1 MRNDK
6 KASSENYSFIKE
18 TIKEQP
24 TDRKRLA
31 GKFLMAA
38 VCGVIFGACAAG
50 TMALI
55 VPKALERFGTAPDQ
69 KAVVT
74 LTPSVKAEQ
83 VTPTPEATEQEKTS
97 ASTAWQNDLSD
108 GMSQIAEEPR
118 RALVR
123 ISEATEQEKTS
134 ASTAWQNDL
143 SDGMSQ
149 IAEEP
154 RRALVRISAAGE
166 DSDLLDDSFLEY
178 GDEEGFVF
186 LKNSEAFY
194 ILTVSDQM
202 QEADKFTVT
211 FSDGAVT
218 DGILCKKDLRTGFF
232 VIKVPFTSVDEET
245 QEKIPAAPL
254 VAADDMKQTESVIAI
269 GSPSGDYDS
278 LMGGTI
284 TSVTGTLK
292 VADEEYGMLTTDMVG
307 SEEGGGILLNF
318 SGEVAGIIWNQE
330 EDRTN
335 VIRAVET
342 AQLRPLL
349 ESMANG
355 EDICYIGIMGAT
367 ISSYQSENLDVPRGV
382 YVDAV
387 DEDSPAMTA
396 GIQNGDI
403 LHALDGQEV
412 QSMEEY
418 ASVLQGLNKGTRTT
432 VNVYR
437 KNPFGEYEDVQL
449 KVTIKEK

>member
-31 GKFLMAA
+31 GKFLTAA

-83 VTPTPEATEQEKTS
+83 VTPTP
-97 ASTAWQNDLSD
+97 
-108 GMSQIAEEPR
+108 
-118 RALVR
+118 
-123 ISEATEQEKTS
+123 EATEQEKTS

-284 TSVTGTLK
+284 TSETGTLK

-307 SEEGGGILLNF
+307 SEEGGGILLNS

>member
-31 GKFLMAA
+31 GKFLTAA

-83 VTPTPEATEQEKTS
+83 VTPTP
-97 ASTAWQNDLSD
+97 
-108 GMSQIAEEPR
+108 
-118 RALVR
+118 
-123 ISEATEQEKTS
+123 EATEQEKTS

-211 FSDGAVT
+211 FSDGTVT

-307 SEEGGGILLNF
+307 SEEGGGILLNS

-418 ASVLQGLNKGTRTT
+418 ASVLQGLNKGTRTSPSSFT
-432 VNVYR
+432 SVPAYL
-437 KNPFGEYEDVQL
+437 E
-449 KVTIKEK
+449 

>member
-31 GKFLMAA
+31 GKFLTAA

-83 VTPTPEATEQEKTS
+83 VTPTP
-97 ASTAWQNDLSD
+97 
-108 GMSQIAEEPR
+108 
-118 RALVR
+118 
-123 ISEATEQEKTS
+123 EATEQEKTS

-211 FSDGAVT
+211 FSDGTVT

-284 TSVTGTLK
+284 TSVTGILK

-307 SEEGGGILLNF
+307 SEEGGGILLNS

>member
-31 GKFLMAA
+31 GKFLTAA
-38 VCGVIFGACAAG
+38 VCGGIFGACAAG

-83 VTPTPEATEQEKTS
+83 VTPTPE
-97 ASTAWQNDLSD
+97 
-108 GMSQIAEEPR
+108 
-118 RALVR
+118 V
-123 ISEATEQEKTS
+123 TEQEKTS

-211 FSDGAVT
+211 FSDGTVT

-307 SEEGGGILLNF
+307 SEEGGGILLNS

-437 KNPFGEYEDVQL
+437 KNPSGEYEDVQL

>member
-123 ISEATEQEKTS
+123 IS
-134 ASTAWQNDL
+134 
-143 SDGMSQ
+143 
-149 IAEEP
+149 
-154 RRALVRISAAGE
+154 AAGE

-211 FSDGAVT
+211 FSDGTVT

-307 SEEGGGILLNF
+307 SEEGGGILLNS

>member
-31 GKFLMAA
+31 GKFLTAA

-83 VTPTPEATEQEKTS
+83 VTPTP
-97 ASTAWQNDLSD
+97 
-108 GMSQIAEEPR
+108 
-118 RALVR
+118 
-123 ISEATEQEKTS
+123 EATEQEKTS

-211 FSDGAVT
+211 FSDGTVT
-218 DGILCKKDLRTGFF
+218 
-232 VIKVPFTSVDEET
+232 VPFTSVDEET

-307 SEEGGGILLNF
+307 SEEGGGILLNS

>member
-31 GKFLMAA
+31 GKFLTAA

-83 VTPTPEATEQEKTS
+83 VTPTP
-97 ASTAWQNDLSD
+97 
-108 GMSQIAEEPR
+108 
-118 RALVR
+118 
-123 ISEATEQEKTS
+123 EATEQEKTS

-211 FSDGAVT
+211 FSDGTVT

-254 VAADDMKQTESVIAI
+254 VTADDMKQTESVIAI

-307 SEEGGGILLNF
+307 SEEGGGILLNS

-449 KVTIKEK
+449 KGTIKEK

>member
-31 GKFLMAA
+31 GKFLTAA

-123 ISEATEQEKTS
+123 IS
-134 ASTAWQNDL
+134 
-143 SDGMSQ
+143 
-149 IAEEP
+149 
-154 RRALVRISAAGE
+154 AAGE
-166 DSDLLDDSFLEY
+166 DADLLDDSFLEY

-211 FSDGAVT
+211 FSDGTVT

-254 VAADDMKQTESVIAI
+254 VTADDMKQTESVIAI

-307 SEEGGGILLNF
+307 SEEGGGILLNS

-367 ISSYQSENLDVPRGV
+367 ISSYRSENLDVPRGV

>member
-31 GKFLMAA
+31 GKFLTAA

-83 VTPTPEATEQEKTS
+83 VTPTP
-97 ASTAWQNDLSD
+97 
-108 GMSQIAEEPR
+108 
-118 RALVR
+118 
-123 ISEATEQEKTS
+123 EATEQEKTS

-307 SEEGGGILLNF
+307 SEEGGGILLNS

-335 VIRAVET
+335 VNRAVET

>member
-31 GKFLMAA
+31 GKFLTAA

-83 VTPTPEATEQEKTS
+83 VTPTPEATEQ
-97 ASTAWQNDLSD
+97 
-108 GMSQIAEEPR
+108 
-118 RALVR
+118 V
-123 ISEATEQEKTS
+123 KTS

-211 FSDGAVT
+211 FSDGTVT

-307 SEEGGGILLNF
+307 SEEGGGILLNS

-437 KNPFGEYEDVQL
+437 KNPSGEYEDVQL

>member
-31 GKFLMAA
+31 GKFLTAA

-83 VTPTPEATEQEKTS
+83 VTPTP
-97 ASTAWQNDLSD
+97 
-108 GMSQIAEEPR
+108 
-118 RALVR
+118 
-123 ISEATEQEKTS
+123 EATEQEKTS

-211 FSDGAVT
+211 FSDGTVT

-254 VAADDMKQTESVIAI
+254 VTADDMKQTESVIAI

-307 SEEGGGILLNF
+307 SEEGGGILLNS

-418 ASVLQGLNKGTRTT
+418 AFVLQGLNKGTRTT

>member
-31 GKFLMAA
+31 GKFLTAA

-83 VTPTPEATEQEKTS
+83 VTPTP
-97 ASTAWQNDLSD
+97 
-108 GMSQIAEEPR
+108 
-118 RALVR
+118 
-123 ISEATEQEKTS
+123 EATEQEKTS

-211 FSDGAVT
+211 FSDGTVT

-307 SEEGGGILLNF
+307 SEEGGGILLNS

-418 ASVLQGLNKGTRTT
+418 ASVLQGLNKGTCTT

>member
-31 GKFLMAA
+31 GKFLTAA

-83 VTPTPEATEQEKTS
+83 VTPTP
-97 ASTAWQNDLSD
+97 
-108 GMSQIAEEPR
+108 
-118 RALVR
+118 
-123 ISEATEQEKTS
+123 EATEQEKTS

-211 FSDGAVT
+211 FSDGTVT

-254 VAADDMKQTESVIAI
+254 VTADDMKQTESVIAI

-307 SEEGGGILLNF
+307 SEEGGGILLNS

-437 KNPFGEYEDVQL
+437 KNPFGEDEDVQL

>member
-31 GKFLMAA
+31 GKFLTAA

-83 VTPTPEATEQEKTS
+83 VTPTP
-97 ASTAWQNDLSD
+97 
-108 GMSQIAEEPR
+108 
-118 RALVR
+118 
-123 ISEATEQEKTS
+123 EATEQEKTS

-211 FSDGAVT
+211 FSDGTVT

-254 VAADDMKQTESVIAI
+254 VTADDMKQTESVIAI

-307 SEEGGGILLNF
+307 SEEGGGILLNS

-403 LHALDGQEV
+403 LHALDGKEV

>member
-31 GKFLMAA
+31 GKFLTAA

-83 VTPTPEATEQEKTS
+83 VTPTP
-97 ASTAWQNDLSD
+97 
-108 GMSQIAEEPR
+108 
-118 RALVR
+118 
-123 ISEATEQEKTS
+123 EATEQEKTS

-307 SEEGGGILLNF
+307 SEEGGGILLNS

-418 ASVLQGLNKGTRTT
+418 ASVLQGLNKGNARQSMYTARIHSANTKMY
-432 VNVYR
+432 N
-437 KNPFGEYEDVQL
+437 
-449 KVTIKEK
+449 

>member
-31 GKFLMAA
+31 GKFLTAA

-83 VTPTPEATEQEKTS
+83 VTPTP
-97 ASTAWQNDLSD
+97 
-108 GMSQIAEEPR
+108 
-118 RALVR
+118 
-123 ISEATEQEKTS
+123 EATEQEKTS

-211 FSDGAVT
+211 FSDGTVT

-232 VIKVPFTSVDEET
+232 VIKVPCTSVDEET

-254 VAADDMKQTESVIAI
+254 VTADDMKQTESVIAI

-307 SEEGGGILLNF
+307 SEEGGGILLNS

>member
-31 GKFLMAA
+31 GKFLTAA

-83 VTPTPEATEQEKTS
+83 VTPTP
-97 ASTAWQNDLSD
+97 
-108 GMSQIAEEPR
+108 
-118 RALVR
+118 
-123 ISEATEQEKTS
+123 EATEQEKTS

-211 FSDGAVT
+211 FSDGTVT

-254 VAADDMKQTESVIAI
+254 VTADDMKQTESVIAI

-307 SEEGGGILLNF
+307 SEEGGGILLNS

-418 ASVLQGLNKGTRTT
+418 ASVLQELNKGTRTT

>member
-31 GKFLMAA
+31 GKFLTAA

-83 VTPTPEATEQEKTS
+83 VTPTP
-97 ASTAWQNDLSD
+97 
-108 GMSQIAEEPR
+108 
-118 RALVR
+118 
-123 ISEATEQEKTS
+123 EATEQEKTS

-211 FSDGAVT
+211 FSDGTVT

-307 SEEGGGILLNF
+307 SEEGGGILLNS

-335 VIRAVET
+335 VLRAVET

-437 KNPFGEYEDVQL
+437 KNPSGEYEDVQL

>member
-18 TIKEQP
+18 TIKEHP

-31 GKFLMAA
+31 GKFLTAA

-97 ASTAWQNDLSD
+97 ASTAWQNDL
-108 GMSQIAEEPR
+108 
-118 RALVR
+118 L
-123 ISEATEQEKTS
+123 
-134 ASTAWQNDL
+134 
-143 SDGMSQ
+143 DGMSQ

-194 ILTVSDQM
+194 ILTISDQM

-211 FSDGAVT
+211 FSDGTVT

-254 VAADDMKQTESVIAI
+254 VTADDMKQTESVIAI

-307 SEEGGGILLNF
+307 SEEGGGILLNS

>member
-31 GKFLMAA
+31 GKFLTAA

-97 ASTAWQNDLSD
+97 
-108 GMSQIAEEPR
+108 
-118 RALVR
+118 V
-123 ISEATEQEKTS
+123 
-134 ASTAWQNDL
+134 STAWQNDL

-166 DSDLLDDSFLEY
+166 GSDLLDDSFLEY

-211 FSDGAVT
+211 FSDGTVT

-307 SEEGGGILLNF
+307 SEEGGGILLNS

>member
-31 GKFLMAA
+31 GKFLTAA

-83 VTPTPEATEQEKTS
+83 VTPTP
-97 ASTAWQNDLSD
+97 
-108 GMSQIAEEPR
+108 
-118 RALVR
+118 
-123 ISEATEQEKTS
+123 EATEQEKTS

-307 SEEGGGILLNF
+307 SEEGGGILLNS

-382 YVDAV
+382 YVGAV

>member
-31 GKFLMAA
+31 GKFLTAA

-83 VTPTPEATEQEKTS
+83 VTPTP
-97 ASTAWQNDLSD
+97 
-108 GMSQIAEEPR
+108 
-118 RALVR
+118 
-123 ISEATEQEKTS
+123 EATEQEKTS

-211 FSDGAVT
+211 FSDGTVT

-254 VAADDMKQTESVIAI
+254 VAADDIKQTESVIAI

-307 SEEGGGILLNF
+307 SEEGGGILLNS

-437 KNPFGEYEDVQL
+437 KNPSGEYEDVQL

>member
-31 GKFLMAA
+31 GKFLTAA

-123 ISEATEQEKTS
+123 IS
-134 ASTAWQNDL
+134 
-143 SDGMSQ
+143 
-149 IAEEP
+149 
-154 RRALVRISAAGE
+154 AAGE

-194 ILTVSDQM
+194 ILTVLDQM

-211 FSDGAVT
+211 FSDGTVT

-245 QEKIPAAPL
+245 QEKIPAASL

-307 SEEGGGILLNF
+307 SEEGGGILLNS

-349 ESMANG
+349 ENMANG

-437 KNPFGEYEDVQL
+437 KNPSGEYEDVQL

>member
-31 GKFLMAA
+31 GKFLTAA

-83 VTPTPEATEQEKTS
+83 VTPTPET
-97 ASTAWQNDLSD
+97 
-108 GMSQIAEEPR
+108 
-118 RALVR
+118 
-123 ISEATEQEKTS
+123 TEQEKTS

-166 DSDLLDDSFLEY
+166 GSDLLDDSFLEY

-211 FSDGAVT
+211 FSDGTVT

-284 TSVTGTLK
+284 TSVIGTLK

-307 SEEGGGILLNF
+307 SEEGGGILLNS

>member
-31 GKFLMAA
+31 GKSLTAA

-83 VTPTPEATEQEKTS
+83 VTPTP
-97 ASTAWQNDLSD
+97 
-108 GMSQIAEEPR
+108 
-118 RALVR
+118 
-123 ISEATEQEKTS
+123 EATEQEKTS

-307 SEEGGGILLNF
+307 SEEGGGILLNS

>member
-31 GKFLMAA
+31 GKFLTAA

-74 LTPSVKAEQ
+74 LTSSVKAEK
-83 VTPTPEATEQEKTS
+83 VTPTP
-97 ASTAWQNDLSD
+97 
-108 GMSQIAEEPR
+108 
-118 RALVR
+118 
-123 ISEATEQEKTS
+123 EATEQEKTS

-307 SEEGGGILLNF
+307 SEEGGGILLNS

>member
-31 GKFLMAA
+31 GKFLTAA

-83 VTPTPEATEQEKTS
+83 VTPTP
-97 ASTAWQNDLSD
+97 
-108 GMSQIAEEPR
+108 
-118 RALVR
+118 
-123 ISEATEQEKTS
+123 EATEQEKTS

-211 FSDGAVT
+211 FSDGTVT

-307 SEEGGGILLNF
+307 SEEGGGILLNS

-367 ISSYQSENLDVPRGV
+367 ISSYQSENLDVPWGV

>member
-31 GKFLMAA
+31 GKFLTAA

-83 VTPTPEATEQEKTS
+83 VTPTP
-97 ASTAWQNDLSD
+97 
-108 GMSQIAEEPR
+108 
-118 RALVR
+118 
-123 ISEATEQEKTS
+123 EATEQEKTS

-307 SEEGGGILLNF
+307 SEEGGGILLNS

-349 ESMANG
+349 ERMANG

>member
-31 GKFLMAA
+31 GKFLTAA
-38 VCGVIFGACAAG
+38 VCGMIFGACAAG

-83 VTPTPEATEQEKTS
+83 VTPTP
-97 ASTAWQNDLSD
+97 
-108 GMSQIAEEPR
+108 
-118 RALVR
+118 
-123 ISEATEQEKTS
+123 EATEQEKTS

-211 FSDGAVT
+211 FSDGTVT

-307 SEEGGGILLNF
+307 SEEGGGILLNS

-437 KNPFGEYEDVQL
+437 KNPSGEYEDVQL

>member
-31 GKFLMAA
+31 GKFLTAA

-83 VTPTPEATEQEKTS
+83 VTPTP
-97 ASTAWQNDLSD
+97 
-108 GMSQIAEEPR
+108 
-118 RALVR
+118 
-123 ISEATEQEKTS
+123 EATEQEKTS

-307 SEEGGGILLNF
+307 SEEGGGILLNS

-418 ASVLQGLNKGTRTT
+418 ESVLQGLNKGTRTT

>member
-31 GKFLMAA
+31 GKFLTAA

-83 VTPTPEATEQEKTS
+83 VTPTP
-97 ASTAWQNDLSD
+97 
-108 GMSQIAEEPR
+108 
-118 RALVR
+118 
-123 ISEATEQEKTS
+123 EATEQEKTS

-211 FSDGAVT
+211 FSDGTVT

-307 SEEGGGILLNF
+307 SEEGGGILLNS

-403 LHALDGQEV
+403 LHALGGQEV

>member
-31 GKFLMAA
+31 GKFLTAA

-74 LTPSVKAEQ
+74 LTSSVKAEK
-83 VTPTPEATEQEKTS
+83 VTPTP
-97 ASTAWQNDLSD
+97 
-108 GMSQIAEEPR
+108 
-118 RALVR
+118 
-123 ISEATEQEKTS
+123 EATEQEKTS

-211 FSDGAVT
+211 FSDGTVT

-254 VAADDMKQTESVIAI
+254 VTADDMKQTESVIAI

>member
-31 GKFLMAA
+31 GKFLTAA

-123 ISEATEQEKTS
+123 IS
-134 ASTAWQNDL
+134 
-143 SDGMSQ
+143 
-149 IAEEP
+149 
-154 RRALVRISAAGE
+154 AAGE
-166 DSDLLDDSFLEY
+166 DADLLDDSFLEY
-178 GDEEGFVF
+178 GDQEGFDI

-211 FSDGAVT
+211 FSDGTVT

-254 VAADDMKQTESVIAI
+254 VTADDMKQTESVIAI

-307 SEEGGGILLNF
+307 SEEGGGILLNS

>member
-31 GKFLMAA
+31 GKFLTAA

-83 VTPTPEATEQEKTS
+83 VTPTP
-97 ASTAWQNDLSD
+97 
-108 GMSQIAEEPR
+108 
-118 RALVR
+118 
-123 ISEATEQEKTS
+123 EATEQEKTS

-307 SEEGGGILLNF
+307 SEEGGGILLNS

-349 ESMANG
+349 GSMANG

>member
-31 GKFLMAA
+31 GKFLTAA
-38 VCGVIFGACAAG
+38 VCGVVFGACAAG

-83 VTPTPEATEQEKTS
+83 VTPTP
-97 ASTAWQNDLSD
+97 
-108 GMSQIAEEPR
+108 
-118 RALVR
+118 
-123 ISEATEQEKTS
+123 EATEQEKTS

-245 QEKIPAAPL
+245 QEKIPAVPL

-307 SEEGGGILLNF
+307 SEEGGGILLNSF
-318 SGEVAGIIWNQE
+318 GEVAGIIWNQE

>member
-31 GKFLMAA
+31 GKFLTAA

-74 LTPSVKAEQ
+74 LTSSVKAEK

-123 ISEATEQEKTS
+123 IS
-134 ASTAWQNDL
+134 
-143 SDGMSQ
+143 
-149 IAEEP
+149 
-154 RRALVRISAAGE
+154 AAGK

-211 FSDGAVT
+211 FSDGTVT

-254 VAADDMKQTESVIAI
+254 VTADDMKQTESVIAI

>member
-31 GKFLMAA
+31 GKFLTAA

-83 VTPTPEATEQEKTS
+83 VTPTP
-97 ASTAWQNDLSD
+97 
-108 GMSQIAEEPR
+108 
-118 RALVR
+118 
-123 ISEATEQEKTS
+123 EATEQEKTS

-211 FSDGAVT
+211 FSDGTVT

-307 SEEGGGILLNF
+307 SEEGGGILLNS

-335 VIRAVET
+335 VIRAVKT

>member
-31 GKFLMAA
+31 GKFLTAA
-38 VCGVIFGACAAG
+38 VCGAIFGACAAG

-83 VTPTPEATEQEKTS
+83 VTPTP
-97 ASTAWQNDLSD
+97 
-108 GMSQIAEEPR
+108 
-118 RALVR
+118 
-123 ISEATEQEKTS
+123 EATEQEKTS

-211 FSDGAVT
+211 FSDGTVT

-307 SEEGGGILLNF
+307 SEEGGGILLNS

>member
-31 GKFLMAA
+31 GKFLMEA

-83 VTPTPEATEQEKTS
+83 VTPTP
-97 ASTAWQNDLSD
+97 
-108 GMSQIAEEPR
+108 
-118 RALVR
+118 
-123 ISEATEQEKTS
+123 EATEQEKTS

-211 FSDGAVT
+211 FSDGTVT

-307 SEEGGGILLNF
+307 SEEGGGILLNS